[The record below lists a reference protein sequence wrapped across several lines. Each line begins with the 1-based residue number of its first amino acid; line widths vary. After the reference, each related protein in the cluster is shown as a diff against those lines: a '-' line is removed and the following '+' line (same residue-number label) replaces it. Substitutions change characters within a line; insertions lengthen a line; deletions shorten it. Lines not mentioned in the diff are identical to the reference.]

1 MAELKNIR
9 IAISGIYDYA
19 FEELPSL
26 QLPLPGHGAPEWVEK
41 KRVYK
46 VYRPSTVLQAAC
58 SKFKLLPLTHH
69 HPKTPV
75 DGSNFRELAL
85 GYTGENPFVDYLED
99 KDEVGIR
106 STLLIYD
113 DEALNAYDSGEVQ
126 LSPGYVAEFEWNKGQ
141 TPKGEEYDIVM
152 KKITDVNHLALLP
165 CGRGGSDAVVMDNAA
180 KRLTIFDL
188 VKKTSDG
195 APEGNDNASKKHKKQ
210 NDFERTSQGKVSD
223 WFVDVAKQSGFD
235 FSDYEH
241 ETTNQFESHVLNRHG
256 KGKENDSA
264 NIPIEKSDFAKIKDI
279 INAPDFVAFGVKRDN
294 EDRVIY
300 AKTFDDKTTL
310 YFEEVLTGKKNKK
323 LRGKT
328 MFKRNDKVTGE
339 RLKTLLGS
347 NRKNDI
353 SKMKIACPEVTDSSI
368 SRSNNGVGGQI
379 QRQASNC
386 KYMLLDSREN
396 FKSIFD
402 IVKNKKTLWSAPH
415 AQTQQ
420 QDTALNYGAKTEN
433 KVLSDFAR
441 GECSKGLNDSID
453 DVFISDKEI
462 KKAGVLRETA
472 SDDGTVHD
480 ERVADTTRVVSLSI
494 TDSGEKRKSIFEIV
508 KKTSDGAPEGN
519 DNASKDHVSK
529 EENEANKKRV
539 FGKEY
544 KGYKGTDAINKLLKE
559 KQGFIQ
565 NAFSRKDIGNI
576 DVVYG
581 EIVDPKKLKGYGL
594 CKIFAKHPE
603 MTPEL
608 ISEIVEKGFLSK
620 TYNGFNLRYGSYLVG
635 LNKGYRENGKLVTTD
650 NWIVTSFKN
659 DREKENDAIASAG
672 TFTSDTNRPGNPFS
686 TEIIIIHTGEKRK
699 SIFEIVSGTVF
710 DRFK

>member
-165 CGRGGSDAVVMDNAA
+165 CGRGGNDAVVMDNAA

-195 APEGNDNASKKHKKQ
+195 APEGNDNASKEHVKEEEKVKRNYRESKDELEANYKKIKELAPVDISNNKKLTSKQEAEEIISKIGATQ
-210 NDFERTSQGKVSD
+210 NKSDGRIVNFPKTTVGKVITHKGYDYTKVFESLGSLFKNAQKIYSESETKMEGHKYHD
-223 WFVDVAKQSGFD
+223 NIEAYHNYVNK
-235 FSDYEH
+235 FSDGE
-241 ETTNQFESHVLNRHG
+241 
-256 KGKENDSA
+256 KEYYIRFTSRE
-264 NIPIEKSDFAKIKDI
+264 EKI
-279 INAPDFVAFGVKRDN
+279 
-294 EDRVIY
+294 
-300 AKTFDDKTTL
+300 
-310 YFEEVLTGKKNKK
+310 GKKNLKIDRK
-323 LRGKT
+323 DQLHSYAISEIALYEIK
-328 MFKRNDKVTGE
+328 NADKGNLT
-339 RLKTLLGS
+339 GS
-347 NRKNDI
+347 NPGESDNQHLDKRLTDFFETVN
-353 SKMKIACPEVTDSSI
+353 SNNEETTDSKEKAGFIIFSADLHHKNSKI
-368 SRSNNGVGGQI
+368 NT
-379 QRQASNC
+379 
-386 KYMLLDSREN
+386 
-396 FKSIFD
+396 IFD

-462 KKAGVLRETA
+462 KIACSEV
-472 SDDGTVHD
+472 
-480 ERVADTTRVVSLSI
+480 
-494 TDSGEKRKSIFEIV
+494 TDSSISRSNNGVGGQIQRQ
-508 KKTSDGAPEGN
+508 TGN
-519 DNASKDHVSK
+519 
-529 EENEANKKRV
+529 
-539 FGKEY
+539 
-544 KGYKGTDAINKLLKE
+544 
-559 KQGFIQ
+559 
-565 NAFSRKDIGNI
+565 
-576 DVVYG
+576 
-581 EIVDPKKLKGYGL
+581 
-594 CKIFAKHPE
+594 
-603 MTPEL
+603 
-608 ISEIVEKGFLSK
+608 
-620 TYNGFNLRYGSYLVG
+620 
-635 LNKGYRENGKLVTTD
+635 
-650 NWIVTSFKN
+650 
-659 DREKENDAIASAG
+659 REKENDAIASAG
-672 TFTSDTNRPGNPFS
+672 TFTPDTNRPGNLSS
-686 TEIIIIHTGEKRK
+686 TETVIHSDEKRK